1 MEEQVGYNAPGMT
14 SLWLT
19 LSIALG
25 ATLLLISGKVRSDV
39 VGLLVA
45 ASLALAGLIPAKGV
59 LSGLGNPVIVVLL
72 AVFVLTKGLEVTGV
86 TDGLG
91 RRLAHWAEGSEPRFL
106 LIVLLAAAT
115 LSLFMNTVAAAAV
128 LLPPV
133 VAVARR
139 DPRFSLRRALIP
151 LAFGTLLG
159 GTATL
164 LTTAN
169 LVTSA
174 ALEAHGY
181 TPYGLLDFLPV
192 GLPVTITGVLFMVV
206 VGRRLLPADRPAPTQ
221 ATRWPLHNLESAY
234 PLRRGLHLLRVREGS
249 PLVGRSARRP
259 HLARGLGLTPI
270 ALLRG
275 QRAYP
280 IARVPEGWRVR
291 PGDLWL
297 VGGEVTPDVLDEY
310 GLELVRADGPLPLI
324 HEQAALV
331 EVTLNPRGGAVG
343 RTPQALRLRS
353 EYGVLVIMIW
363 RQGEVITHRVHQVP
377 LQAGDALLLHGPP
390 GNLQRL
396 LEGRDDFV
404 LLAEVGLRQAR
415 RRHKAWAAVLGM
427 LIALVPAAAGWIPL
441 PLSALLG
448 VLWAFLSGVI
458 TPEQAY
464 QAVPWRV
471 LFLIAGMIPLAQ
483 VMQQTGTA
491 AFLSRA
497 MLAPLGPHAPAWAV
511 AAVFMVLTVA
521 LTQIISGQAAALII
535 APLAIAAAE
544 HYDLNP
550 RGLAMGVAVSASLA
564 FLLPTA
570 HPVNLLVMGP
580 GGYEAKD
587 YLKVGLPLTLV
598 VAPVMLLVLQWVWL

>member
-1 MEEQVGYNAPGMT
+1 MRAVMT
-14 SLWLT
+14 PMGLT
-19 LSIALG
+19 LTIA
-25 ATLLLISGKVRSDV
+25 AAAVVLLISGRVRADV

-45 ASLALAGLIPAKGV
+45 TALALSGVIPAKAV
-59 LSGLGNPVIVVLL
+59 LSGLGNPVIAVLL

-86 TDGLG
+86 TDLLG
-91 RRLAHWAEGSEPRFL
+91 RRLARWAGGSEARFL
-106 LIVLLAAAT
+106 LVTVLSAAF
-115 LSLFMNTVAAAAV
+115 LSLFMNTIAAAAV

-139 DPRFSLRRALIP
+139 EAHLSPRRVLIP

-174 ALEAHGY
+174 TLEAHGY
-181 TPYGLLDFLPV
+181 APYGLLSFLPV
-192 GLPVTITGVLFMVV
+192 GLPVTLTGVLFLLL
-206 VGRRLLPADRPAPTQ
+206 VGQRLLPGEAPGAVEQ
-221 ATRWPLHNLESAY
+221 GLGALSALDEAY
-234 PLRRGLHLLRVREGS
+234 HLQRGLHLLRVLPGS
-249 PLVGRSARRP
+249 PLVGLPARRP
-259 HLARGLGLTPI
+259 RLARRLGLSPV

-280 IARVPEGWRVR
+280 IARVPAHWRVR

-297 VGGEVTPDVLDEY
+297 VGGEVTPEALAAQ
-310 GLELVRADGPLPLI
+310 GLEMVRADAPPPLI
-324 HEQAALV
+324 HEQAALI
-331 EVTLNPRGGAVG
+331 EVTLNPRGQAVG
-343 RTPQALRLRS
+343 RTPQALHLRS
-353 EYGVLVIMIW
+353 EYGVLVLMIW
-363 RQGEVITHRVHQVP
+363 RHGQVITNRVHEEP

-396 LEGRDDFV
+396 LEERDDFV
-404 LLAEVGLRQAR
+404 LLSEVGLRQAR
-415 RRHKAWAAVLGM
+415 NRRKAAAAVAAM
-427 LIALVPAAAGWIPL
+427 LIALVPAALGWLPL
-441 PLSALLG
+441 ALSALLG
-448 VLWAFLSGVI
+448 MLWAFLTGVVQ
-458 TPEQAY
+458 PEQAY
-464 QAVPWRV
+464 QAVSWRV

-483 VMQQTGTA
+483 AMQQTGAA

-511 AAVFMVLTVA
+511 LAVFMVLTVG
-521 LTQIISGQAAALII
+521 LTQIVSGQAAALIV

-544 HYDLNP
+544 HYGLDP
-550 RGLAMGVAVSASLA
+550 RGLAMDVAVSASLA

-580 GGYEAKD
+580 GGYEPKD

-598 VAPVMLLVLQWVWL
+598 VAPVALLLVQWVWL